1 MIKLSGTGVFL
12 MLVLAII
19 GGYMTGMFAG
29 YLFDL
34 ARQRFNRFWSIA
46 LNGVFY
52 VVPVWALLSVAKK
65 DGLIWFYLL
74 LIFFY
79 YLGLRTGSNQDNSDT
94 RPDRHYDLDD

>member
-1 MIKLSGTGVFL
+1 MIKLSGTGIFL
-12 MLVLAII
+12 MLVLAIA

-46 LNGVFY
+46 LNGVLY
-52 VVPVWALLSVAKK
+52 VVPVWAILSVAKN
-65 DGLIWFYLL
+65 DGLVWFYLL

-79 YLGLRTGSNQDNSDT
+79 YLGLRAASHQANSDT
-94 RPDRHYDLDD
+94 RPDRHYELDD

>member
-1 MIKLSGTGVFL
+1 MIKLSGTGIFL
-12 MLVLAII
+12 MLVLAIV

-52 VVPVWALLSVAKK
+52 VVPVWALLSVAKN

-79 YLGLRTGSNQDNSDT
+79 YLGLREASNQANSDT
-94 RPDRHYDLDD
+94 RPDRHYELDD